1 MPIKNHSKVELSDNY
16 LNLVLIETKTICK
29 KIIIMRM
36 KNIIKINLRLSLKNL
51 YFIRTKN
58 IFNYIIYLNLS
69 PYKYY
74 QNLSPTYTL
83 GVQKVLNTN

>member
-1 MPIKNHSKVELSDNY
+1 MPIKNYSKVELSDNY
-16 LNLVLIETKTICK
+16 INLVLIGTKTIF
-29 KIIIMRM
+29 IFFMRM

-74 QNLSPTYTL
+74 QNLSPTYTI
-83 GVQKVLNTN
+83 GVQKVHNTN